1 VIRIEGLRKLFG
13 AKTVLD
19 TVSYHFQEG
28 ERVALVGANG
38 AGKTT
43 LLDILTGEIEP
54 DAGVVIKP
62 GRLRL
67 GYLPQEPNANPRTSI
82 LDEVLAGGDG
92 LIQSLVRRHRRALDD
107 MTSSYS
113 EDRHRAW
120 EVLDEEYKR
129 EGGYSLEASARAILA
144 GLGFAQSMFE
154 QAPNH
159 LSGGW
164 RMRLELAKIFL
175 NRPNFLV
182 LDEPTNHLD
191 LPSLIWVEKW
201 LENFQGTLLFVSHDR
216 SLLKRLPTITLHL
229 QNGRLTPYSGNF
241 DSFLEQREARQE
253 LEAAQ
258 AENLRKRREHLE
270 GFVTRFGAKA
280 SKASQAQS
288 KMKMIARIR
297 DLESDVVLDNEVDSM
312 HVQIPVGQPSGR
324 EVFRIKQGAIGYAK
338 ALSENVNL
346 LIERGQKIAVIG
358 ANGIGKSTLLKTVV
372 NEISPLAGEF
382 VAGHN
387 VRTAWFAQDQLST
400 LDPHKNILDNVL
412 DVSVKVTQVVARNVL
427 GSLLFRGDDVYKK
440 VSVLS
445 GGEKARVGLA
455 RLLLQE
461 ANFLVLDEPTNHL
474 DISSC
479 EILSQAVIDF
489 EGTVLFVSHD
499 REFIDSVCTHIYAM
513 LPDGRGQLFEGRL
526 DDYERMADKSG
537 FPNVLNP
544 TPLVADDAA
553 RSPLSAGSVDHDKL
567 AEQDI
572 QRLKRE
578 TQKNQ
583 KMAEKLE
590 SEMERIQG
598 KIRDCDEQ
606 MEQSHSDFSN
616 LAVLAEKKR
625 LFESELAHIEEQ
637 WLGVSEKI
645 EKARCL
651 LGAMGR
657 SI

>member
-1 VIRIEGLRKLFG
+1 MIRIEGLRKLFG